1 MVMLLATIA
10 TVIKSTQDRGDAAI
24 QQVTSVAQSIAEV
37 GITRYQSFLVSNPN
51 LAVYPDCVGTRNSSG
66 VCPDTGTT
74 ASWFNA
80 GTISGVTSSTEIT
93 NAAQTDWQNVDPS
106 DRSKG
111 QFRLMSYTFVADDAS
126 KPNQAPGTGTLLVEG
141 RVNQTAAGKEDLAT
155 STARL
160 ELAFRVGS
168 TGTLQ
173 QGLWISCNAEVNI
186 SSSNVLRSNIKDST
200 PSLKISDP
208 PCSSNSDPG
217 KVNELKAQ
225 QPPSFTYEEN
235 SSDVF
240 PPLPPKGQIANVP
253 TTGVCTITNEL
264 GTKITSSITF
274 TPNNCP
280 SGGGTK
286 YIYHFKNTM
295 DVYLGSG
302 VHITVD
308 APGQTIEWYVEGDLK
323 IHHEPSTL
331 KVTPGTNLIIYA
343 HGKVQLEESVSIGGA
358 INNPG
363 NPDQVQIYKYS
374 SDEMKITGG
383 SAFKAFIFAPFSTV
397 TLGGEDNVTGVI
409 WSKSYKGNDKAN
421 FTGKA
426 AEVNCA
432 NLPSG
437 FCSGGKNQIT
447 SISSWQ
453 RKSR

>member
-1 MVMLLATIA
+1 MVMLLATIT

-141 RVNQTAAGKEDLAT
+141 RVNQTADGKEDLAT

-173 QGLWISCNAEVNI
+173 QGLWTN
-186 SSSNVLRSNIKDST
+186 
-200 PSLKISDP
+200 DP
-208 PCSSNSDPG
+208 TNP
-217 KVNELKAQ
+217 
-225 QPPSFTYEEN
+225 
-235 SSDVF
+235 F

-274 TPNNCP
+274 TPNSCP

-343 HGKVQLEESVSIGGA
+343 HGKVQLEESASSGGA
-358 INNPG
+358 INNLG
-363 NPDQVQIYKYS
+363 TPDQVQIYKYDNPANTKD
-374 SDEMKITGG
+374 DEIKISGG
-383 SAFKAFIFAPFSTV
+383 SAFNAFIFAPNSKV
-397 TLGGEDNVTGVI
+397 TETDANDIQGVI
-409 WSKSYKGNDKAN
+409 WAKSYVPNGASLIS
-421 FTGKA
+421 KA

-437 FCSGGKNQIT
+437 FCNGGKNQIT
-447 SISSWQ
+447 SISSWK